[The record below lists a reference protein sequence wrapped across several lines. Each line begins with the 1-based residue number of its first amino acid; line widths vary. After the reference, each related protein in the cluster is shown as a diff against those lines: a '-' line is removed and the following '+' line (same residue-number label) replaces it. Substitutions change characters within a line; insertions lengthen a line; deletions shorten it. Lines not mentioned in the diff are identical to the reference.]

1 MTVRIVRIVDLI
13 SDAPQNDGRM
23 IAVTPYHGAQILFV
37 PFREIFKIA
46 LMFWRIDIVSRRP
59 FIFRIFPLV
68 KLIQNIKGKKEN
80 ICSALA
86 HLQRIAVKII
96 YYGILVA
103 FLFLC

>member
-68 KLIQNIKGKKEN
+68 KRLIHHKKSHRIAQLIQFQHMRVV
-80 ICSALA
+80 AA
-86 HLQRIAVKII
+86 PDRITAT
-96 YYGILVA
+96 
-103 FLFLC
+103 FL

>member
-1 MTVRIVRIVDLI
+1 MTIRIVWIVNLI

-23 IAVTPYHGAQILFV
+23 IAVTPYHGTQILFV

-68 KLIQNIKGKKEN
+68 KRLIHHKKSHRIAQLIQFRHMRVV
-80 ICSALA
+80 AA
-86 HLQRIAVKII
+86 PDRITAT
-96 YYGILVA
+96 
-103 FLFLC
+103 FL